1 MLTAIVFA
9 SALSAQVPIEV
20 GRFDEAEF
28 PNAQKVER
36 RMPLAELNHRVEKI
50 LAGRRCQLPGQ
61 TKTRYDIV
69 VPYAVLMQPSG
80 AITRLVVKEIG
91 CAPIEL
97 LVGQVAVEL
106 AKAGDFRTSNQ
117 QGGRWYVSEVTFA
130 RGGEYNTRTV
140 DNPDKIICRPTEPP
154 AGSRIPTKKVCRTI
168 AEWKQHEIDLGNFR
182 RDLQQIGQAC
192 ESCNK
197 TSSTGL
203 RE

>member
-1 MLTAIVFA
+1 MLSAILFA
-9 SALSAQVPIEV
+9 SALSAPVPIEV

-28 PNAQKVER
+28 PNAQRVER
-36 RMPLAELNHRVEKI
+36 RMPHAELTHRVDKI
-50 LAGRRCQLPGQ
+50 LASRTCQLPGQ
-61 TKTRYDIV
+61 TKTRYNIV

-80 AITRLVVKEIG
+80 AISKLVVKEIG

-106 AKAGDFRTSNQ
+106 ARAGDFKTSHQ
-117 QGGRWYVSEVTFA
+117 QGGRWYVSEVSFA
-130 RGGEYNTRTV
+130 RGGEYQTKTGDDPNRV
-140 DNPDKIICRPTEPP
+140 ICRATEPV

-182 RDLQQIGQAC
+182 RDLQQSGQVC
-192 ESCNK
+192 ETCNK